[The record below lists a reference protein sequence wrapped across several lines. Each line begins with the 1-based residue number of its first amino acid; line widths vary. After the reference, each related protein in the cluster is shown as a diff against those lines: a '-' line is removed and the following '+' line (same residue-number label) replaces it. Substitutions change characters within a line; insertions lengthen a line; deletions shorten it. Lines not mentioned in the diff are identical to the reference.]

1 MNARRLSRL
10 ALFIAMGAILHWVEG
25 TLPAPIPVPG
35 AKLGLANLITLL
47 AVVLWGTRDAVIV
60 AAGRAML
67 GSLLGGTFG
76 TLAFFMSFGGA
87 ISAALVMSL
96 ASMSPMGPVGLSV
109 IGAATHNV
117 AQLFI
122 FYGVT
127 GYSGVWMYL
136 PPLLGLAAPAGAAT
150 GAAGGY
156 LLARIRRVAAFSDS
170 ERKNPGSSP

>member
-25 TLPAPIPVPG
+25 TLPAPVPIPG

-47 AVVLWGTRDAVIV
+47 AVVMWGVRDALVV
-60 AAGRAML
+60 AVGRALL

-76 TLAFFMSFGGA
+76 TLAFFMSTGGA
-87 ISAALVMSL
+87 VSAALIMSL
-96 ASMSPMGPVGLSV
+96 ASLSPIGPVGLSV

-127 GYSGVWMYL
+127 GYPGVWIYL

-150 GAAGGY
+150 GTAGGY
-156 LLARIRRVAAFSDS
+156 LLARIRHLAVFNDSD
-170 ERKNPGSSP
+170 RKTPGS